1 MNVGGKRGLCGVNL
15 RCVNGTCGGAWMGV
29 VQTLEDVLVDTSREV
44 KSKVYLSGKVIDERA
59 N

>member
-1 MNVGGKRGLCGVNL
+1 
-15 RCVNGTCGGAWMGV
+15 MGV